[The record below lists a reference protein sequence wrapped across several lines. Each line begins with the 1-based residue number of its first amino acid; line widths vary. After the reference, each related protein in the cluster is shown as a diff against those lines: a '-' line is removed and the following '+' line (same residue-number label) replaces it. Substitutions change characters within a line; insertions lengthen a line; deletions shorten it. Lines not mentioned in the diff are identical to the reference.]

1 MDYSIALI
9 LPSRLVC
16 ETAKA
21 TMKTLQLDYPVYA
34 ASRHDALEVARSLIP
49 RGVRIIISHG
59 LTYKYLKE
67 HISIPLMELPFSS
80 LDAAVAIRD
89 ALKHSDKI
97 AHVGSDRLYRYL
109 LRSLK
114 FLGVDTNLGF
124 CDLVTERTVE
134 EQAQEMLDQGYE
146 VLIGG
151 FPSTDLANRLGF
163 TGIEFNVDELVI
175 EATLL
180 NAQTLVRE
188 MIRQEKSNELD
199 RVILQSV
206 SDGIVAVGEDR
217 RIFKVNP
224 AAASLLKRPEEA
236 IMGRD
241 FEELLKECNIVNIDS
256 VDEIHKIPASHTTV
270 ILNELPVVVR
280 EKREGSVIS
289 ILKISDVQAMQ
300 YKIHKD
306 LILRGLVA
314 KYTFDDIG
322 GKSPAITMAKEK
334 ARSYAGY
341 DSTLLIYGESGTGK
355 ELMAQSVHNA
365 SRRCNHPFVAIN
377 CASFPANLIES
388 ELFGYVSGAFTGARK
403 EGRAGLF
410 EMADQGTIF
419 LDEIA
424 EIPLELQP
432 KLLRVIQEGEI
443 IRIGGNKVI
452 HIDTRVIC
460 ATNKDLFQL
469 VQEGKFREDLYYRVC
484 VLEIKL
490 PPLRERREDI
500 PVLCENLLQNF
511 SLRHNKHYSGF
522 TSEAMSCIRA
532 LPLPGNIRELSNI
545 IERMVILARED
556 EEVLTE
562 RTLAEALH
570 TSISDTNPAP
580 LNERFEDVSS
590 IPRVP
595 ELCVPLNEQRRKATL
610 WALEQCHG
618 NQTEAAKLLGIHP
631 STLWRRLRSYQTKT
645 ENVKG

>member
-1 MDYSIALI
+1 MRSTN
-9 LPSRLVC
+9 SR
-16 ETAKA
+16 
-21 TMKTLQLDYPVYA
+21 Q
-34 ASRHDALEVARSLIP
+34 
-49 RGVRIIISHG
+49 SH
-59 LTYKYLKE
+59 
-67 HISIPLMELPFSS
+67 
-80 LDAAVAIRD
+80 
-89 ALKHSDKI
+89 HS
-97 AHVGSDRLYRYL
+97 Y
-109 LRSLK
+109 
-114 FLGVDTNLGF
+114 
-124 CDLVTERTVE
+124 
-134 EQAQEMLDQGYE
+134 
-146 VLIGG
+146 
-151 FPSTDLANRLGF
+151 
-163 TGIEFNVDELVI
+163 
-175 EATLL
+175 
-180 NAQTLVRE
+180 
-188 MIRQEKSNELD
+188 
-199 RVILQSV
+199 
-206 SDGIVAVGEDR
+206 
-217 RIFKVNP
+217 
-224 AAASLLKRPEEA
+224 
-236 IMGRD
+236 
-241 FEELLKECNIVNIDS
+241 
-256 VDEIHKIPASHTTV
+256 
-270 ILNELPVVVR
+270 LNELPVVVR

-289 ILKISDVQAMQ
+289 ILDISYVQAMQ
-300 YKIHKD
+300 YNIHKE

-556 EEVLTE
+556 EEG
-562 RTLAEALH
+562 
-570 TSISDTNPAP
+570 SD
-580 LNERFEDVSS
+580 
-590 IPRVP
+590 
-595 ELCVPLNEQRRKATL
+595 
-610 WALEQCHG
+610 
-618 NQTEAAKLLGIHP
+618 
-631 STLWRRLRSYQTKT
+631 
-645 ENVKG
+645 